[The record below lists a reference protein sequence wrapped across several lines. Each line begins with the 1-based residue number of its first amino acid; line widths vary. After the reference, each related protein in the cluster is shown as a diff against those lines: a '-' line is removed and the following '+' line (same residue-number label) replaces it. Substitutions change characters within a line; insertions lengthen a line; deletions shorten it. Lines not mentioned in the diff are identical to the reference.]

1 MQSSNTQASRAGVGL
16 PGLGFLEVPHPIAN
30 LGDAD
35 LDARADSLIALVVEL
50 LTRQAPHR

>member
-1 MQSSNTQASRAGVGL
+1 MGL